1 MRATGSCA
9 FTTCGTPGVDVDEH
23 LHTDGIVN
31 VLEERLDQP
40 PAWHVVLAIA
50 GLALSLLGAVLV
62 ASASEEAEPVEAP
75 APPPTALGR
84 PETA

>member
-23 LHTDGIVN
+23 LHTDGIGN

-50 GLALSLLGAVLV
+50 GLALSVLV
-62 ASASEEAEPVEAP
+62 ASASDETEPAGAGSTAYRSRAP
-75 APPPTALGR
+75 GDRLG
-84 PETA
+84 